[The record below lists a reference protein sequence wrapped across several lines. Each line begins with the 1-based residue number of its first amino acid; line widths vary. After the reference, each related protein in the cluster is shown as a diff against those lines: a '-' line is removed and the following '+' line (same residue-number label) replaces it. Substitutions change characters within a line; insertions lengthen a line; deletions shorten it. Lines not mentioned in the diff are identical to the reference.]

1 MVVPYHQKY
10 LLLPRE
16 YLSVLEVNHL
26 HPVYF
31 KLPIPF
37 QLQPMVKSG
46 KQPMFGDI
54 CPLFQITQLIISSK
68 IMVLKKSPRVWLSLA
83 QIDPLS
89 VAENR
94 LREYSEYSGLS
105 YR

>member
-16 YLSVLEVNHL
+16 YLSVLEVNYL
-26 HPVYF
+26 DPVYF

-37 QLQPMVKSG
+37 QLQPMVQSG

-68 IMVLKKSPRVWLSLA
+68 NKVLKKSPRDWLRLA
-83 QIDPLS
+83 QIDHLS
-89 VAENR
+89 VAKNR
-94 LREYSEYSGLS
+94 LRDSN
-105 YR
+105 